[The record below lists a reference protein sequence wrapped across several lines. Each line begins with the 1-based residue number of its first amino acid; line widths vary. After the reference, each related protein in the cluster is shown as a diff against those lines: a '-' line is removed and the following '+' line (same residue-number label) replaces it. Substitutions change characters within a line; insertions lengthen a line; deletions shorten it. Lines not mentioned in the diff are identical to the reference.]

1 MDDALRELLAEV
13 RELELV
19 ARRNVSSLF
28 AGNYLT
34 TIPGR
39 GLEFHEARHYV
50 QGEPVRRI
58 DWKMTARMGAPYVRT
73 FLEERQREIFIALD
87 VSPSMATGWQE
98 KTKLEVA
105 VEVAATLAVS
115 AVAAGDRLGFVTFS
129 DRVFELDR
137 PRAGKRQLFRAL
149 KTFASVLAGEPE
161 PCEESDPRCAVH
173 AIQRFRGRRF
183 VVFLISDFI
192 DHDVPEDL
200 KYFKKRHDVSLI
212 HLYDPL
218 EYVSFAPLR
227 GDASSSG
234 VVRLAAF
241 APEGAGG
248 VASVAPGETGSLE
261 EMTAFLERECDK
273 YGIDFSSHPTTD
285 PVGGAL
291 TELFQRKR
299 SSPRRGASNRRP
311 GH

>member
-1 MDDALRELLAEV
+1 MDAALRELLAEV

-19 ARRNVSSLF
+19 ARKNVSSLF

-39 GLEFHEARHYV
+39 GLEFHEARRYV
-50 QGEPVRRI
+50 QGEPVQRI
-58 DWKMTARMGAPYVRT
+58 DWKMTARMGVPYVRT

-105 VEVAATLAVS
+105 VEMAATLAVS
-115 AVAAGDRLGFVTFS
+115 AVLAGDRLGFVTFS

-149 KTFASVLAGEPE
+149 KTLAAVLGRAPE
-161 PCEESDPRCAVH
+161 PCRESDPRCAVH

-183 VVFLISDFI
+183 VIFMISDFI

-200 KYFKKRHDVSLI
+200 KYFRSRHDVSLI

-218 EYVSFAPLR
+218 EYA
-227 GDASSSG
+227 G
-234 VVRLAAF
+234 VDTIRLAAF
-241 APEGAGG
+241 SPEGPGGESGRAGL
-248 VASVAPGETGSLE
+248 ASLVPGETGSLE
-261 EMTAFLERECDK
+261 QMLTFLERQCDK
-273 YGIDFSSHPTTD
+273 YGIHLGSFSTTD

-291 TELFQRKR
+291 TEFFHRKH
-299 SSPRRGASNRRP
+299 RRLVR
-311 GH
+311 

>member
-39 GLEFHEARHYV
+39 GLEFHEARRYV

-58 DWKMTARMGAPYVRT
+58 DWKMTARMGVPFVRT

-87 VSPSMATGWQE
+87 VSPSMATGWQD

-149 KTFASVLAGEPE
+149 KTFASVLAREPE
-161 PCEESDPRCAVH
+161 PCRESDPRCAVH

-183 VVFLISDFI
+183 VVFVISDFI

-218 EYVSFAPLR
+218 EYC
-227 GDASSSG
+227 ASS

-241 APEGAGG
+241 APEGTGG
-248 VASVAPGETGSLE
+248 VASLVPGETGSLE
-261 EMTAFLERECDK
+261 AMTAFLERECDR
-273 YGIDFSSHPTTD
+273 YGIDFGSYSTAD

-299 SSPRRGASNRRP
+299 RRAGGAPRR
-311 GH
+311 

>member
-1 MDDALRELLAEV
+1 MDPALRELLADV

-39 GLEFHEARHYV
+39 GLEFHEARRYV

-58 DWKMTARMGAPYVRT
+58 DWKMTARMGVPYVRT

-98 KTKLEVA
+98 KSKLEVA
-105 VEVAATLAVS
+105 VEMAATLAVS
-115 AVAAGDRLGFVTFS
+115 TVGAGDRLGFVTFA
-129 DRVFELDR
+129 DRVLELDR
-137 PRAGKRQLFRAL
+137 PRAGKRQLFRTL
-149 KTFASVLAGEPE
+149 KTFVTALARPPE
-161 PCEESDPRCAVH
+161 PCRESDPRCAVH
-173 AIQRFRGRRF
+173 AVQRFRGRRF
-183 VVFLISDFI
+183 VVFVISDFI

-212 HLYDPL
+212 HLYDPI
-218 EYVSFAPLR
+218 EY
-227 GDASSSG
+227 ASASAL
-234 VVRLAAF
+234 RLAAY
-241 APEGAGG
+241 APEGADGL
-248 VASVAPGETGSLE
+248 ASLAPGETGSLE
-261 EMTAFLERECDK
+261 QMTAFLERECEK
-273 YGIDFSSHPTTD
+273 YGIHLGSYATTD

-299 SSPRRGASNRRP
+299 RRLE
-311 GH
+311 H

>member
-1 MDDALRELLAEV
+1 MRDLLAEV

-39 GLEFHEARHYV
+39 GLEFHEARRYV
-50 QGEPVRRI
+50 PGEPVRRI
-58 DWKMTARMGAPYVRT
+58 DWKMTARMGSPYVRT

-87 VSPSMATGWQE
+87 VSPSMATGWQQ

-105 VEVAATLAVS
+105 IEMAATLAVS
-115 AVAAGDRLGFVTFS
+115 AIGAGDRLGLVTFA
-129 DRVFELDR
+129 DRVFELER

-149 KTFASVLAGEPE
+149 KTLASVLVREPE
-161 PCEESDPRCAVH
+161 ACAESDPRCAIH

-183 VVFLISDFI
+183 VVFLLSDFI

-218 EYVSFAPLR
+218 EYCVPTDVLR
-227 GDASSSG
+227 
-234 VVRLAAF
+234 LTAF
-241 APEGAGG
+241 APEGAG
-248 VASVAPGETGSLE
+248 VVTSLRPGETGSLE
-261 EMTAFLERECDK
+261 EMTGFLERECDK
-273 YGIDFSSHPTTD
+273 YGIEFGSYATTD

-299 SSPRRGASNRRP
+299 RRFGR
-311 GH
+311 

>member
-39 GLEFHEARHYV
+39 GLEFHEARRYV

-105 VEVAATLAVS
+105 MEVAATLAVS
-115 AVAAGDRLGFVTFS
+115 AVAAGDRLGFVTFA

-149 KTFASVLAGEPE
+149 KTFASVLGRESE
-161 PCEESDPRCAVH
+161 PCAESDPRCAVH

-183 VVFLISDFI
+183 VVFVISDFI

-218 EYVSFAPLR
+218 EYSIA
-227 GDASSSG
+227 G
-234 VVRLAAF
+234 VVRLPAF
-241 APEGAGG
+241 TPEGAGG
-248 VASVAPGETGSLE
+248 MTSIAPGETGSLE

-273 YGIDFSSHPTTD
+273 YGIDFGSYPTTD

-299 SSPRRGASNRRP
+299 RRFE
-311 GH
+311 H

>member
-1 MDDALRELLAEV
+1 MDSALRELLAEV

-34 TIPGR
+34 SIPGR
-39 GLEFHEARHYV
+39 GLEFHEARRYV

-58 DWKMTARMGAPYVRT
+58 DWKMTARMGSPYVRT
-73 FLEERQREIFIALD
+73 FLEERQREVFIALD

-115 AVAAGDRLGFVTFS
+115 AIAAGDRLGFVTFA

-149 KTFASVLAGEPE
+149 KTFVGALAREPE
-161 PCEESDPRCAVH
+161 PCRESDPRCAVH
-173 AIQRFRGRRF
+173 AIQRFKGRRF
-183 VVFLISDFI
+183 VVFVISDFI

-200 KYFKKRHDVSLI
+200 KYFKKQHDVSLI

-218 EYVSFAPLR
+218 EYE
-227 GDASSSG
+227 ASS
-234 VVRLAAF
+234 VVRLTAF
-241 APEGAGG
+241 APEGSAGL
-248 VASVAPGETGSLE
+248 ASLAPGETGSLE

-273 YGIDFSSHPTTD
+273 YGLDFGSYATTD

-291 TELFQRKR
+291 TRLFQRKR
-299 SSPRRGASNRRP
+299 RRFE
-311 GH
+311 H